1 MKVIIAKALGAI
13 TQRLKSLDVGAHWR
27 EASLK
32 GLDALFPPQPI
43 ALEQGG
49 AHDFAAPLEPVMTSG
64 LTASQ
69 WAAIRFLDRDGC
81 EMCARPFEGGLFLGA
96 GSLCSQCTE
105 KPFSFGRG
113 RAACL
118 YDAHSRGL
126 ILSFKHADRLDLTRL
141 LSGWVSRGASDIL
154 PDCDALIPVPLHP
167 SRLLERRYNQSAEIA
182 RHLARMHNKTY
193 LPLALRRTQRTP
205 TQGKASP
212 QVRWDNV
219 KGAFS
224 VSPAGLRDVRG
235 RHIVLIDDVFTTGA
249 TLEACTRTL
258 LKAGARRVDVA
269 VIARAVRA
277 E

>member
-1 MKVIIAKALGAI
+1 VIIAKALSAM
-13 TQRLKSLDVGAHWR
+13 TQRLKSLDMGGYLR
-27 EASLK
+27 DASLK
-32 GLDALFPPQPI
+32 ALDTLFPPHPI
-43 ALEQGG
+43 ALDQAGTQ
-49 AHDFAAPLEPVMTSG
+49 DFASPREPVMTTG

-81 EMCARPFEGGLFLGA
+81 DMCARPFEGGLYLGA
-96 GSLCSQCTE
+96 GALCSHCTE

-126 ILSFKHADRLDLTRL
+126 ILAFKHADRLELTSV

-154 PDCDALIPVPLHP
+154 AEADALIPVPLHP
-167 SRLLERRYNQSAEIA
+167 SRLHERRYNQAAEIA
-182 RHLARMHNKTY
+182 RYLARMHNKTY
-193 LPLALRRTQRTP
+193 LPTALMRPKKTP

-212 QVRWDNV
+212 QVRWNNV
-219 KGAFS
+219 KKAFAVTASGA
-224 VSPAGLRDVRG
+224 RDIRG

-249 TLEACTRTL
+249 TLEACARTL
-258 LKAGARRVDVA
+258 LTAEARKVDIA

-277 E
+277 D